1 MQKGSGHSVA
11 VVRLR
16 FFSYTAVGGSQY
28 LHPLQVRTV
37 RQSEI
42 PALRLNVRL
51 CYCSF
56 IAAFRLTWTL
66 FTWFMLS
73 SQSASVFPLVRVC
86 QSMISSI
93 MQKPKRCTGVS
104 FMPHADS
111 PFLSRDSSV
120 CVYLSLSPPSFLG
133 TGEEREELWR
143 GSSCPSAQALCRV
156 APCQAPA
163 HTVNCSADLC
173 VSEPRSRWE
182 RCGSRSSGSPRLPR
196 RGLATRP
203 RRRQHGQLYRG
214 PQQVSGAEKNVKWR
228 PGSIVA
234 SFIQPLISPRG
245 TFTSVSQHNMQ

>member
-51 CYCSF
+51 CYRSF

-66 FTWFMLS
+66 FTWFMHS

-120 CVYLSLSPPSFLG
+120 CVYLSLSSLFPWNRWGKGRVMARLKLSLCPG
-133 TGEEREELWR
+133 T
-143 GSSCPSAQALCRV
+143 
-156 APCQAPA
+156 
-163 HTVNCSADLC
+163 
-173 VSEPRSRWE
+173 
-182 RCGSRSSGSPRLPR
+182 LPR
-196 RGLATRP
+196 RPVPGP
-203 RRRQHGQLYRG
+203 CPYR
-214 PQQVSGAEKNVKWR
+214 
-228 PGSIVA
+228 
-234 SFIQPLISPRG
+234 
-245 TFTSVSQHNMQ
+245 